1 MSVSNGAG
9 GEGVT
14 TQAARLQLQL
24 EPPAINL
31 SLERLQK
38 MEDALNRGAAAPLEL
53 IITFNVLTPAS
64 TATCAISNCHGTGL
78 KLKTH

>member
-1 MSVSNGAG
+1 MEQEG
-9 GEGVT
+9 GSDNT
-14 TQAARLQLQL
+14 ARLQLEL

-38 MEDALNRGAAAPLEL
+38 MEDTLNRGAAAPLQL